1 MEPFIENFI
10 LNYAS
15 PQTIQGTIMLS
26 VISIWSIIWKVIAL
40 WKSARNNER
49 GWFIVVLLVNLAG
62 IVEIA
67 YLFYFAKEKLTID
80 KIKSNLKSYKI
91 KNPLHPK

>member
-1 MEPFIENFI
+1 MEPYIENFV
-10 LNYAS
+10 LNYAN
-15 PQTIQGTIMLS
+15 PQTVQGAIILS
-26 VISIWSIIWKVIAL
+26 VISIWSIIWKIIAL

-49 GWFIVVLLVNLAG
+49 GWFLVVLLVNLAG

-80 KIKSNLKSYKI
+80 KVKSNLKSYKI
-91 KNPLHPK
+91 KNPLQSK